1 MDLLSNLSLGFSEI
15 SSWGTLLYCLIGVT
29 VGTFVGVLPGL
40 GATASMAILLPLTT
54 GMPVLDAIVLLAGV
68 FYGSMYGSSITSI
81 LINTPGQPAS
91 VPVLKDGY
99 AMAKAGRA
107 GPALVMTALGS
118 FVGGTIS
125 IIALTLFAPMLAKVT
140 IYIGPP
146 EYFAVLLAAI
156 TMVLSLAGRN
166 MAKALVSALLG
177 FAIFAVGID
186 EISGMPRLTFGQD
199 ALLAGID
206 FIPVLIG
213 IYAISEIFVNME
225 RRGQNV
231 YESIRKL
238 YPSWQ
243 EIKYISR
250 SLLRGGSLGTMIG
263 VVPGASAATASFMA
277 YEIEY
282 RIAKDKSKFGKG
294 ETRGISSAEA
304 ANNGA
309 TGGAMVPLLTLGIPA
324 DPAIAVLL
332 GAMII
337 QGAQPGP
344 LFFSDRPEL
353 AWGIIASLYIGNV
366 LLLFLNVPLVGLW
379 ARIVKIPYPILA
391 VSVLSICVV
400 GAYGVRNN
408 MFDVWTMFAFGII
421 GYLMRKAAVPA
432 EPLVL
437 TMILAPI
444 MSPALIQSL
453 AMSGGDVSIFVT
465 RPFSAAF
472 LALAVVLVFVNL
484 RSRQKTRLQEEPA
497 LEGKV

>member
-1 MDLLSNLSLGFSEI
+1 
-15 SSWGTLLYCLIGVT
+15 
-29 VGTFVGVLPGL
+29 
-40 GATASMAILLPLTT
+40 
-54 GMPVLDAIVLLAGV
+54 
-68 FYGSMYGSSITSI
+68 
-81 LINTPGQPAS
+81 
-91 VPVLKDGY
+91 
-99 AMAKAGRA
+99 
-107 GPALVMTALGS
+107 
-118 FVGGTIS
+118 
-125 IIALTLFAPMLAKVT
+125 
-140 IYIGPP
+140 
-146 EYFAVLLAAI
+146 
-156 TMVLSLAGRN
+156 MVLSLAGRN